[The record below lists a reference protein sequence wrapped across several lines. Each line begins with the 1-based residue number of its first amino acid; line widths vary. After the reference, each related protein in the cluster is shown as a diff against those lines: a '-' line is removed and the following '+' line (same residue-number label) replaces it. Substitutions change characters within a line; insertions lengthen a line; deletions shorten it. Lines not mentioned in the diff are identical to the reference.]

1 MARKVIKV
9 KPVTELELQF
19 EDGRSLCVVFDT
31 LAFYYLSE
39 LNDGNLGFS
48 ADERL
53 PEQCAK
59 IVYAGAKERQPE
71 FTFEEARA
79 LVAELNIGTITEIML
94 EFGDGMES
102 LKDEVQ
108 REQQKKLMAI
118 YQEQKMR

>member
-1 MARKVIKV
+1 MAKKVIKV
-9 KPVTELELQF
+9 KPVTEIELQF

-48 ADERL
+48 TDEKL

-59 IVYAGAKERQPE
+59 IIYAGAKERKPD
-71 FTFEEARA
+71 FSLEEARA

-94 EFGDGMES
+94 EFGEGMES
-102 LKDEVQ
+102 LKDEAQ
-108 REQQKKLMAI
+108 KEHQKKLMAI
-118 YQEQKMR
+118 YQAQKMQ